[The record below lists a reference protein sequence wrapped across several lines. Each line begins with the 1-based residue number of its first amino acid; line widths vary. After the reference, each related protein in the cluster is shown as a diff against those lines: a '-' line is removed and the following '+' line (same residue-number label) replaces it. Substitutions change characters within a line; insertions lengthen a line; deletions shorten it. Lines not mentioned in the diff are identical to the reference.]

1 MVRKTVRR
9 FSRPKPC
16 SFCGEKQEPDY
27 KLLLS
32 SGAGDP
38 ASKKTEE
45 LRRFVSERGKII
57 SRERT
62 GICRQHQRKLTIAIK
77 RARILALLPFV
88 TKVK

>member
-27 KLLLS
+27 
-32 SGAGDP
+32 
-38 ASKKTEE
+38 KKTEE